1 MEKTEE
7 FEEALHRK
15 IMEEITKRNE
25 LISRLKQTL
34 RTFKRSEAESF
45 RYDMLSQLKEVEIL
59 NTRLDSYIQY
69 TKNEMKKKVAISAE
83 PVVSRTSFAL
93 PKVPKS
99 QR

>member
-15 IMEEITKRNE
+15 IAEEIKNRNQ
-25 LISRLKQTL
+25 LIDKLKQTL
-34 RTFKRSEAESF
+34 RTFNRREAEFLRS
-45 RYDMLSQLKEVEIL
+45 DMLNQLKEVEIL
-59 NTRLDSYIQY
+59 NTRLDSYIKY

-83 PVVSRTSFAL
+83 PVVNRTSFVL
-93 PKVPKS
+93 PRVPKS

>member
-15 IMEEITKRNE
+15 IAEEIKNRNE
-25 LISRLKQTL
+25 LIDKLKQTL
-34 RTFKRSEAESF
+34 RTFKRSEAESL
-45 RYDMLSQLKEVEIL
+45 RCDMLSQLKEVEIL
-59 NTRLDSYIQY
+59 NTRLDSYIKY

-83 PVVSRTSFAL
+83 PVVSRTSFVL
-93 PKVPKS
+93 PRVPKS